1 MTHFTEANLTKR
13 KVVRANIVR
22 IANADTTPP
31 IFFFLGDSSR
41 AASAPRERSHTTHES
56 SCQRHK
62 AVIHSR

>member
-31 IFFFLGDSSR
+31 IFFFLVILVEQLLRPG
-41 AASAPRERSHTTHES
+41 SALIPRTNLLAKDIKR
-56 SCQRHK
+56 
-62 AVIHSR
+62 

>member
-31 IFFFLGDSSR
+31 IFFFSW
-41 AASAPRERSHTTHES
+41 
-56 SCQRHK
+56 
-62 AVIHSR
+62 